1 MLVNLEICFSSLD
14 ILEAAACLGTM
25 ASAMGPTPGSP
36 DGAMSNDDNYD
47 RWRDEDG
54 KGDDDDDD
62 DDDDD
67 GGDGDDDDDDD
78 DDDGDDDDDDDD
90 E

>member
-1 MLVNLEICFSSLD
+1 
-14 ILEAAACLGTM
+14 M

-36 DGAMSNDDNYD
+36 DRAMSNYDNYD

-67 GGDGDDDDDDD
+67 GDDDDDDD
-78 DDDGDDDDDDDD
+78 DD

>member
-1 MLVNLEICFSSLD
+1 LNFKQYCSSTWKSFSHRQNVKIKTNSRSISLD

-36 DGAMSNDDNYD
+36 DGAMSNYDNYD

-62 DDDDD
+62 DDD
-67 GGDGDDDDDDD
+67 
-78 DDDGDDDDDDDD
+78 

>member
-36 DGAMSNDDNYD
+36 DRAMSNYDNYD

-54 KGDDDDDD
+54 KGDDDA
-62 DDDDD
+62 
-67 GGDGDDDDDDD
+67 
-78 DDDGDDDDDDDD
+78 DDDDD
-90 E
+90 EWMNESCSYMVSITHE